1 MVVAEVFHKYEAYP
15 EPASSVPVLPEQI
28 EEGPVM
34 VGVGLVPELIVIL
47 AVPEQPEALDTV
59 TDHVPAAVG
68 AIVSVVAPVFQ

>member
-1 MVVAEVFHKYEAYP
+1 
-15 EPASSVPVLPEQI
+15 
-28 EEGPVM
+28 M

-59 TDHVPAAVG
+59 SDHVPAAVG